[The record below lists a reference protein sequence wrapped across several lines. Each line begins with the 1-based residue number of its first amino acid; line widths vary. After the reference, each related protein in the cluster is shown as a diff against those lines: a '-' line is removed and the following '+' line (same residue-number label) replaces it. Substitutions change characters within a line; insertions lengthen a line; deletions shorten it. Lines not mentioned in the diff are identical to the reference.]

1 MKTGWPVSPSPTTD
15 ARLGRLLAALL
26 LATVLWTP
34 AAGAAGPA
42 VITLTFVRHAESLGN
57 ASGVV
62 DTSTPGP
69 PLSAL
74 GWVQAYSQA
83 PELAAHGYDAIY
95 ASTMVRTQQ
104 TAEPLA
110 NLLGEP
116 VIVLPGLREIEA
128 GAFEGQLEATAADTS
143 GGFFAAPEEWL
154 RGDRTARIPG
164 SLDGDEFDARF
175 DAAVQQIYD
184 SGAVNPVAF
193 AHGGSIMLWVLMN
206 VDNADPDLLQRQ
218 LPNTGR
224 VVLTGSPA
232 AGWTL
237 TEWDGLPVASQPRPA

>member
-1 MKTGWPVSPSPTTD
+1 MRTGWPASPSPISS
-15 ARLGRLLAALL
+15 ARLGRLIAALL
-26 LATVLWTP
+26 LVTALWAPP
-34 AAGAAGPA
+34 AAGAAGPS

-57 ASGVV
+57 ASGIV

-74 GWVQAYSQA
+74 GWVQAFGVA
-83 PELAAHGYDAIY
+83 PGLAADGHDGLY

-104 TAEPLA
+104 TAEPLG

-116 VIVLPGLREIEA
+116 VTVLPGLREIEA
-128 GAFEGQLEATAADTS
+128 GVFEGEPEATLGT
-143 GGFFAAPEEWL
+143 GYFTAPEQWL
-154 RGDRTARIPG
+154 RGDRSARIPG
-164 SLDGDEFDARF
+164 SIDGDEFDARF
-175 DAAVQQIYD
+175 DAAVQQIYA

-193 AHGGSIMLWVLMN
+193 AHGGSIMVWVTMN
-206 VDNADPDLLQRQ
+206 VDNPDPALLIQRP
-218 LPNTGR
+218 LRNTAR

-237 TEWDGLPVASQPRPA
+237 VEWDGIPVAG